1 MFSLSIMITLAFL
14 VSAIMVLVTLMTS
27 EKSSKEREK
36 MTPFECGFS
45 PMKKSRAPFSLRFFM
60 VTLIFLIFDMEVSL
74 VLPMGLLQETSSLFS
89 WSFTVFTVIFILIWG
104 LLHEWK
110 NGALSWV

>member
-1 MFSLSIMITLAFL
+1 MLTLSFM
-14 VSAIMVLVTLMTS
+14 IMVALILSATMMLLTLMTS
-27 EKSSKEREK
+27 EKTNKEREK

-60 VTLIFLIFDMEVSL
+60 ITLIFLIFDMEVSL
-74 VLPMGLLQETSSLFS
+74 VLPMGLMTEVTSVVS
-89 WSFTVFTVIFILIWG
+89 WSFTVWIVILILVAG

-110 NGALSWV
+110 NGILAWV